1 MEKEKIISG
10 AKIEFATE
18 MEKKEF
24 LAMVKEMQREMIEL
38 PDLLGVN

>member
-1 MEKEKIISG
+1 
-10 AKIEFATE
+10 

-24 LAMVKEMQREMIEL
+24 LEMCKEMQRNMIEL

>member
-1 MEKEKIISG
+1 VEKGKVISG
-10 AKIEFATE
+10 AKIEFATD

-24 LAMVKEMQREMIEL
+24 LEMCKEMQRNMIEL